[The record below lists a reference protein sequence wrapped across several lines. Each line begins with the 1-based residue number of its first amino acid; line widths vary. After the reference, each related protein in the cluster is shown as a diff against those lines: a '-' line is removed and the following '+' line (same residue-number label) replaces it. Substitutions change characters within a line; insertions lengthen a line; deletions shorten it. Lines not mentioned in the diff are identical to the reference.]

1 METKNDRQNYQE
13 KSKEVGLPPGTLIH
27 VGEKKSDVVRIRQI
41 ISGDSRRLF

>member
-1 METKNDRQNYQE
+1 MTGKTIKK